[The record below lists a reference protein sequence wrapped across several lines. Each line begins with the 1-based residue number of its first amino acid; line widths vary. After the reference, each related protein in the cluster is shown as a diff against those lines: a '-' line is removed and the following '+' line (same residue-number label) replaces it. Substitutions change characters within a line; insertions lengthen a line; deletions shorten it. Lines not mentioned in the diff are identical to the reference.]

1 MERAS
6 LERMLRT
13 QNANVLETVGSS
25 ASRASRS
32 RPPRIALA
40 LGGGGARAA
49 YQAGVLSAIARY
61 CPQFRFPCLTGVSA
75 GAINISLLA
84 NHPGPLDEQ
93 AETLLGL
100 WRRLKIDNVFAT
112 EGWSLLCR
120 ALRIGLQLTVGTPP
134 GLPTLYGMVNTDP
147 LRQFL
152 KEALGTRDGSLPGIR
167 ENLDRGHLDSVVL
180 TALSYGTGKTVS
192 FYQGHYQASWDQPL
206 RCSIHT
212 PLTVEH
218 AMASAALPLF
228 FPPIEINGDWYGDGG
243 IRLVNPLAP
252 AIHTGADRILAI
264 SNHYLG
270 EEQDEGLVSEPPSPA
285 TVMASMYN
293 AVFLD
298 QLDQDVLEMQ
308 VINKL
313 LRRLP
318 AEERC
323 GMRDIKLLVI
333 RPSCD
338 IGHIAYQLRHSLPS
352 TLSYLMG
359 RLGTGEVRSKDFLS
373 TVMFHATFI
382 EELIKLGIH
391 DGEAMKEEVCEFLEP
406 TCDVRQL
413 HRTADQFGSLNH

>member
-1 MERAS
+1 MERGS

-13 QNANVLETVGSS
+13 QNTNALETVSAGSAWS
-25 ASRASRS
+25 SRS
-32 RPPRIALA
+32 RQPRIALA

-84 NHPGPLDEQ
+84 NHPGSLDEQ
-93 AETLLGL
+93 SETLLGL
-100 WRRLKIDNVFAT
+100 WRRLRLDNVFAT
-112 EGWSLLCR
+112 GGWSLLCR
-120 ALRIGLQLTVGTPP
+120 ALRIGMQLTVGTPP
-134 GLPTLYGMVNTDP
+134 GFATLRGMVNTDP

-152 KEALGTRDGSLPGIR
+152 KEALGTTDGSLPGIR
-167 ENLDRGHLDSVVL
+167 ENIDRGHLDSVVL

-192 FYQGHYQASWDQPL
+192 FYQGQYQASWDQPF

-212 PLTVEH
+212 PLSVEH

-228 FPPIEINGDWYGDGG
+228 FPPIEIKGDWYGDGG

-270 EEQDEGLVSEPPSPA
+270 DDVDQSIASDAPSPA
-285 TVMASMYN
+285 TVMAAMYN

-308 VINKL
+308 VINNL

-318 AEERC
+318 PDERC

-333 RPSCD
+333 RPSRD

-382 EELIKLGIH
+382 EELIQLGLR
-391 DGEAMKEEVCEFLEP
+391 DGEAMKDEVCDFLRPDLITTGNYTERL
-406 TCDVRQL
+406 T
-413 HRTADQFGSLNH
+413 SLGT